1 MSRDRPG
8 RRRLSAD
15 ERALWKTVTRAIKPL
30 KRVRLDEEPA
40 PLEAPPAE
48 VPAPPAASPRAV
60 PAPAAKKEVPPL
72 APLERRTRRRLAR
85 GSDTID
91 RRIDLHGHT
100 QREAHDAL
108 VDFLHAAQA
117 SGAKIVLVVTGRGA
131 RTADP
136 DPYAERGVLRRLV
149 PQWLHHP
156 ELRDVVVG
164 FEPAAIGHGG
174 EGALYVRLR
183 RRK

>member
-1 MSRDRPG
+1 MSRDRP

-15 ERALWKTVTRAIKPL
+15 EKALWKTVTRAVKPL
-30 KRVRLDEEPA
+30 KRVTVDDEPTLEAQPAEAPA
-40 PLEAPPAE
+40 PA
-48 VPAPPAASPRAV
+48 AASPRV
-60 PAPAAKKEVPPL
+60 LPVPAAKKGPPPL
-72 APLERRTRRRLAR
+72 APLERRARRRLTR
-85 GSDTID
+85 GTDAID

-117 SGAKIVLVVTGRGA
+117 GGARIVLVVTGKGA

-149 PQWLHHP
+149 PQWLHHL
-156 ELRDVVVG
+156 ELRDVVLGV
-164 FEPAAIGHGG
+164 EPAAIAHGG
-174 EGALYVRLR
+174 EGALYVTLR
-183 RRK
+183 RKR